1 MNGSLAFA
9 DYAVIAAF
17 FAVMLGVG
25 LWYSRRSA
33 SSDQFFG
40 NDKSVPWWLSGV
52 SFYMNSFS
60 ALAFVMY
67 SALAYKFGWV
77 PVTVS
82 WLSVPAVLLGAWFL
96 AVRWR
101 RAAKGSPID
110 YVAERYTPA
119 TCRTLAVLGLP
130 MQLLDNALKLLA
142 IGTVVGVGMGFP
154 LFWSIC
160 LSGVVIVL
168 YTFLGG
174 LKATLVCD
182 FIQFLVILAVVLALP
197 FLCLGRLASLD
208 GGAGLAHGLRVFLD
222 RAPAGFFDLTAGQY
236 TWLYMLVFFCCVG
249 STLSTNW
256 SLVQRYYSTKSERD
270 AKKMAYLVAA
280 LLFLGPPVFFFPAMA
295 ARVFMPGVPD
305 AEMNGVYALLCR
317 EVLPAGM
324 IGMVIAA
331 MFSATMSSL
340 AGNFNAAAAVVTNE
354 LYLKSAKAPSAKA
367 KMAAARLATV
377 AVGGLVVALTFVM
390 QYAQGADDL
399 FNLSNK
405 VFGVFLPPIAIPML
419 CGVLVRGFSKR
430 SGLCGLVGGVAVGL
444 ALFAVGSVPSLAH
457 WREMTWIFPAT
468 SAATV
473 LFLFLGTWLFRDTP
487 AERAEV
493 DAFMDRIGGKTTG
506 GRA

>member
-1 MNGSLAFA
+1 MSKGLAFL
-9 DYAVIAAF
+9 DYAVIAVF
-17 FAVMLGVG
+17 FAVMIGVG
-25 LWYSRRSA
+25 VYYSRRSK

-40 NDKSVPWWLSGV
+40 NDKTVPWWLSGV

-110 YVAERYTPA
+110 YIAERYTPGM
-119 TCRTLAVLGLP
+119 CRTLAILGLP

-160 LSGVVIVL
+160 ISGLIIVL

-174 LKATLVCD
+174 LKATLTCD
-182 FIQFLVILAVVLALP
+182 FIQFLVILVVVFTLP
-197 FLCLGRLASLD
+197 FLCLGLLAGLD
-208 GGAGLAHGLRVFLD
+208 GGSGLVHGFNVFLD
-222 RAPAGFFDLTAGQY
+222 KVPTGFFAFTNGQY
-236 TWLYMLVFFCCVG
+236 TWVYMLVFFCCVG

-256 SLVQRYYSTKSERD
+256 SLVQRYYSTKSEKD
-270 AKKMAYLVAA
+270 AKKMAYLVAT
-280 LLFLGPPVFFFPAMA
+280 LLFVGPPLFFFPAMA
-295 ARVFMPGVPD
+295 ARVFLPNLDLND
-305 AEMNGVYALLCR
+305 ANAMNAVYATLCR

-340 AGNFNAAAAVVTNE
+340 AGNFNAAAAVMVNE
-354 LYLKSAKAPSAKA
+354 LYLKIDRAAT
-367 KMAAARLATV
+367 AARRMVAARVATIL
-377 AVGGLVVALTFVM
+377 VGGLVVGLTFVM

-419 CGVLVRGFSKR
+419 CGIFVKDFSKR
-430 SGLCGLVGGVAVGL
+430 AGMVGLVGGIVTGL
-444 ALFAVGSVPSLAH
+444 AIFVVGANPDFLFL
-457 WREMTWIFPAT
+457 REMVWIFPAT
-468 SAATV
+468 SVATV
-473 LFLFLGTWLFRDTP
+473 IFLFLGTWLFPDS
-487 AERAEV
+487 AEERAGVE
-493 DAFMDRIGGKTTG
+493 AFFRQITTEQK
-506 GRA
+506 

>member
-1 MNGSLAFA
+1 MVQKSLVLA
-9 DYAVIAAF
+9 DYAVILAF
-17 FAVMLGVG
+17 FAVMIGVG
-25 LWYSRRSA
+25 VYFSRKSK

-40 NDKSVPWWLSGV
+40 NDKTVPWWLSGV

-110 YVAERYTPA
+110 YIASRYTPGM
-119 TCRTLAVLGLP
+119 CRTLAILGLP

-160 LSGVVIVL
+160 LSGVIIVL

-174 LKATLVCD
+174 LKATLTCD
-182 FIQFLVILAVVLALP
+182 FIQFLVILVVVFTLP
-197 FLCLGRLASLD
+197 FLCLDRLAAF
-208 GGAGLAHGLRVFLD
+208 GGGEGLVFGFKTFLD
-222 RAPAGFFDLTAGQY
+222 KVPVGFFDFTAGKY
-236 TWLYMLVFFCCVG
+236 TWVYMLVFFCAVG

-280 LLFLGPPVFFFPAMA
+280 LLFVGPPLFFFPAMA
-295 ARVFMPGVPD
+295 ARIFIPD
-305 AEMNGVYALLCR
+305 IPEAEMNGVYAIVCKS
-317 EVLPAGM
+317 VLPAGM

-340 AGNFNAAAAVVTNE
+340 AGNFNAMAAVMVNE
-354 LYLKSAKAPSAKA
+354 LYLKLDRTASAARR
-367 KMAAARLATV
+367 MVAARLATILT
-377 AVGGLVVALTFVM
+377 GGAVVALTFVM

-419 CGVLVRGFSKR
+419 CGIFVCRLSKR
-430 SGLCGLVGGVAVGL
+430 SGMVALVGGIAVGL
-444 ALFAVGSVPSLAH
+444 CVFVVGGAKEYAYLREMVWVFPITAAATVALLAVGSK
-457 WREMTWIFPAT
+457 IFPDKAE
-468 SAATV
+468 
-473 LFLFLGTWLFRDTP
+473 
-487 AERAEV
+487 ERAEV
-493 DAFMDRIGGKTTG
+493 DGFFDKIE
-506 GRA
+506 GR

>member
-1 MNGSLAFA
+1 MKELGIA
-9 DYAVIAAF
+9 DYAVVAVF
-17 FAVMLGVG
+17 FAVMIGVG
-25 LWYSRRSA
+25 VYFSRKSK
-33 SSDQFFG
+33 SSEQFFG
-40 NDKSVPWWLSGV
+40 GDKSVPWWLSGV

-110 YVAERYTPA
+110 YIATRYTPKM
-119 TCRTLAVLGLP
+119 CSTLAVLGLP

-154 LFWSIC
+154 LFWAIC
-160 LSGVVIVL
+160 ISGLIIVL

-174 LKATLVCD
+174 LKATLTCD
-182 FIQFLVILAVVLALP
+182 FIQFLVILAVVFALP
-197 FLCLGRLASLD
+197 PLCLGKLAAMD
-208 GGAGLAHGLRVFLD
+208 GGSGMVHGFQVFLD
-222 RAPAGFFDLTAGQY
+222 KVPDGFFNFTNGQY
-236 TWLYMLVFFCCVG
+236 GWIYMIVFFCCVG

-256 SLVQRYYSTKSERD
+256 SLVQRYYSTKSEKD
-270 AKKMAYLVAA
+270 AKKMAYLVAT
-280 LLFLGPPVFFFPAMA
+280 LLFVGPPLFFFPAMA
-295 ARVFMPGVPD
+295 ARVFMPDLDLND
-305 AEMNGVYALLCR
+305 ANAMNAVYATLCKT
-317 EVLPAGM
+317 VLPTGM

-340 AGNFNAAAAVVTNE
+340 AGNFNAAAAVMVNE
-354 LYLKSAKAPSAKA
+354 IYLRLDKAAT
-367 KMAAARLATV
+367 AARRMVAARVATV
-377 AVGGLVVALTFVM
+377 LVGAGVVALTFVM

-419 CGVLVRGFSKR
+419 CGVFVKTFSKR
-430 SGLCGLVGGVAVGL
+430 AGMTGLVGGIVVGL
-444 ALFAVGSVPSLAH
+444 ALFVVGGAYPFL
-457 WREMTWIFPAT
+457 REMVWIFPLTAV
-468 SAATV
+468 ATV
-473 LFLFLGTWLFRDTP
+473 AFLALGTILFPDKP
-487 AERAEV
+487 EERAEV
-493 DAFMDRIGGKTTG
+493 EAFFRQITTPANG
-506 GRA
+506 

>member
-1 MNGSLAFA
+1 MSKGLAFL
-9 DYAVIAAF
+9 DYAVIAVF
-17 FAVMLGVG
+17 FAVMIGVG
-25 LWYSRRSA
+25 VYYSRRSK

-40 NDKSVPWWLSGV
+40 NDKTVPWWLSGV

-110 YVAERYTPA
+110 YIAERYTPGM
-119 TCRTLAVLGLP
+119 CRTLAILGLP

-160 LSGVVIVL
+160 ISGLIIVL

-174 LKATLVCD
+174 LKATLTCD
-182 FIQFLVILAVVLALP
+182 FIQFLVILVVVFTLP
-197 FLCLGRLASLD
+197 FLCLGLLAGLD
-208 GGAGLAHGLRVFLD
+208 GGSGLVHGFNVFLD
-222 RAPAGFFDLTAGQY
+222 KVPTGFFAFTNGQY
-236 TWLYMLVFFCCVG
+236 TWGYMLVFFCCVG

-256 SLVQRYYSTKSERD
+256 SLVQRYYSTKSEKD
-270 AKKMAYLVAA
+270 AKKMAYLVAT
-280 LLFLGPPVFFFPAMA
+280 LLFVGPPLFFFPAMA
-295 ARVFMPGVPD
+295 ARVFLPNLDLND
-305 AEMNGVYALLCR
+305 ANAMNAVYATLCR

-340 AGNFNAAAAVVTNE
+340 AGNFNAAAAVMVNE
-354 LYLKSAKAPSAKA
+354 LYLKIDRAAT
-367 KMAAARLATV
+367 AARRMVAARVATIL
-377 AVGGLVVALTFVM
+377 VGGLVVGLTFVM

-419 CGVLVRGFSKR
+419 CGIFVKDFSKR
-430 SGLCGLVGGVAVGL
+430 AGMVGLVGGIVTGL
-444 ALFAVGSVPSLAH
+444 AIFVVGANPDFLFL
-457 WREMTWIFPAT
+457 REMVWIFPAT
-468 SAATV
+468 SVATV
-473 LFLFLGTWLFRDTP
+473 IFLFLGTWLFPDS
-487 AERAEV
+487 AEERAGVE
-493 DAFMDRIGGKTTG
+493 AFFRQITTEQK
-506 GRA
+506 

>member
-1 MNGSLAFA
+1 MTNGISVI
-9 DYAVIAAF
+9 DYVVIAAF
-17 FAVMLGVG
+17 FAVMIGVG
-25 LWYSRRSA
+25 LHYARRA
-33 SSDQFFG
+33 MTSDQFFG
-40 NDKSVPWWLSGV
+40 SDKTVPWWLSGV

-101 RAAKGSPID
+101 RAATGSPID
-110 YVAERYTPA
+110 YIAERYTPGM
-119 TCRTLAVLGLP
+119 CSTLAVLGLP

-142 IGTVVGVGMGFP
+142 IGTVVGAGMGFP

-160 LSGVVIVL
+160 ISGVIIVA

-174 LKATLVCD
+174 LKATLACD
-182 FIQFLVILAVVLALP
+182 FIQFLVIVAVVLTLP
-197 FLCLGRLASLD
+197 FLCLGRLAALD
-208 GGAGLAHGLRVFLD
+208 GGAGLVHGFEVFFS
-222 RAPAGFFDLTAGQY
+222 RAPEGFFRFTAGQY
-236 TWLYMLVFFCCVG
+236 TWVYMLVFFCAVG

-270 AKKMAYLVAA
+270 AKKMAYLVAT
-280 LLFLGPPVFFFPAMA
+280 LLFIGPPLFFFPAMA
-295 ARVFMPGVPD
+295 ARVFLPPLDLND
-305 AEMNGVYALLCR
+305 AGAMNAVYATLCR
-317 EVLPAGM
+317 AVLPVGM

-354 LYLKSAKAPSAKA
+354 IYLKFAKKPSPRAR
-367 KMAAARLATV
+367 MAAARIATIL
-377 AVGGLVVALTFVM
+377 VGGLVVALTFVM

-419 CGVLVRGFSKR
+419 GGLFVRSLPRRAGMA
-430 SGLCGLVGGVAVGL
+430 GLVGGIAVGL
-444 ALFAVGSVPSLAH
+444 ALFSAGAKWPFL
-457 WREMTWIFPAT
+457 REMIWSFSLTA
-468 SAATV
+468 AATMV
-473 LFLFLGTWLFRDTP
+473 SMAVAACLLPDGPESRKV
-487 AERAEV
+487 V
-493 DAFMDRIGGKTTG
+493 DGFFQRLEGK
-506 GRA
+506 A

>member
-1 MNGSLAFA
+1 MKSLAFL

-17 FAVMLGVG
+17 FAVMIGVG
-25 LWYSRRSA
+25 VYYSRKSK

-40 NDKSVPWWLSGV
+40 NDKTVPWWLSGV

-110 YVAERYTPA
+110 YIAERYTPSM
-119 TCRTLAVLGLP
+119 CRTLAILGLP

-160 LSGVVIVL
+160 ISGVIIVL

-174 LKATLVCD
+174 LKATLTCD
-182 FIQFLVILAVVLALP
+182 FIQFLVILAVIFTLP
-197 FLCLGRLASLD
+197 FMCLEKLAACGAPGTSPPTIID
-208 GGAGLAHGLRVFLD
+208 GFRVFLD
-222 RAPAGFFDLTAGQY
+222 KVPAGFFDFTNGKY
-236 TWLYMLVFFCCVG
+236 TWVYMLVFFCCVG

-256 SLVQRYYSTKSERD
+256 SLVQRYYSTKSEKD

-280 LLFLGPPVFFFPAMA
+280 LLFLGPPIFFFPAMA
-295 ARVFMPGVPD
+295 ARVFMPGIPED
-305 AEMNGVYALLCR
+305 QMNGVYALVCR
-317 EVLPAGM
+317 EVLPVGM

-340 AGNFNAAAAVVTNE
+340 AGNFNAAAAVLTNE
-354 LYLKSAKAPSAKA
+354 LLGVGGSRSRTSERSKLVV
-367 KMAAARLATV
+367 ARLATV
-377 AVGGLVVALTFVM
+377 FVGGAVIALTFVM

-419 CGVLVRGFSKR
+419 CGIFVRKFSKR
-430 SGLCGLVGGVAVGL
+430 SGLMGLVGGIAVGL
-444 ALFAVGSVPSLAH
+444 AIFIVGAKPELAYL
-457 WREMTWIFPAT
+457 REMIWIFPAT
-468 SAATV
+468 ALATIV
-473 LFLFLGTWLFRDTP
+473 FLFIGTAVFPDS
-487 AERAEV
+487 ADERKEIEKW
-493 DAFMDRIGGKTTG
+493 MDGLTSK
-506 GRA
+506 

>member
-1 MNGSLAFA
+1 MKPLAFL

-17 FAVMLGVG
+17 FAVMIGVG
-25 LWYSRRSA
+25 VYYSRKSK

-40 NDKSVPWWLSGV
+40 NDKTVPWWLSGV

-110 YVAERYTPA
+110 YIAERYTPSM
-119 TCRTLAVLGLP
+119 CRTLAILGLP

-160 LSGVVIVL
+160 ISGVIIVL

-174 LKATLVCD
+174 LKATLTCD
-182 FIQFLVILAVVLALP
+182 FIQFLVILVVIFTLP
-197 FLCLGRLASLD
+197 PLCLERI
-208 GGAGLAHGLRVFLD
+208 GGFSNFIDKV
-222 RAPAGFFDLTAGQY
+222 PAGFFDFTAGKY
-236 TWLYMLVFFCCVG
+236 TWVYMLVFFCCVG

-256 SLVQRYYSTKSERD
+256 SLVQRYYSTKSEKD

-295 ARVFMPGVPD
+295 ARVFMPGIPED
-305 AEMNGVYALLCR
+305 QMNGVYALVCR
-317 EVLPAGM
+317 EVLPVGM

-340 AGNFNAAAAVVTNE
+340 AGNFNAAAAVMVNE
-354 LYLKSAKAPSAKA
+354 LYLKFVKDPSAKA
-367 KMAAARLATV
+367 RMVAARLATV
-377 AVGGLVVALTFVM
+377 LVGGLVIALTFVM

-419 CGVLVRGFSKR
+419 CGIFVRKFSKR
-430 SGLCGLVGGVAVGL
+430 SGLMGLVGGIAVGL
-444 ALFAVGSVPSLAH
+444 AIFIAGAKPELAYL
-457 WREMTWIFPAT
+457 REMIWIFPAT
-468 SAATV
+468 ALATV
-473 LFLFLGTWLFRDTP
+473 LFLVIGTVVFRDSP

-493 DAFMDRIGGKTTG
+493 DSFMDRLSS
-506 GRA
+506 R

>member
-1 MNGSLAFA
+1 MNKSLAVA
-9 DYAVIAAF
+9 DYAVIAVF
-17 FAVMLGVG
+17 FAAMVGVG
-25 LWYSRRSA
+25 IYYSRRSK

-110 YVAERYTPA
+110 YIAERYTPGM
-119 TCRTLAVLGLP
+119 CRTLAVLGLP

-160 LSGVVIVL
+160 ISGLIIVL
-168 YTFLGG
+168 YTFLDG

-182 FIQFLVILAVVLALP
+182 FLQFLVIFAVVFTLP
-197 FLCLGRLASLD
+197 ALCLGRLAALY
-208 GGAGLAHGLRVFLD
+208 GGSGFLHGFSVFLEK
-222 RAPAGFFDLTAGQY
+222 APDGFFGFTAGKY
-236 TWLYMLVFFCCVG
+236 TWVYMLVFFCCVG

-256 SLVQRYYSTKSERD
+256 SLVQRYYSTKSEKD

-280 LLFLGPPVFFFPAMA
+280 LLFVGPPIFFFPAMA
-295 ARVFMPGVPD
+295 ARVFLPGIPES
-305 AEMNGVYALLCR
+305 EMNGVYAILCR
-317 EVLPAGM
+317 EVLPVGM

-340 AGNFNAAAAVVTNE
+340 AGNFNAAAAVMVNE
-354 LYLKSAKAPSAKA
+354 LYLKFAKAPSAKA
-367 KMAAARLATV
+367 RMVAARVATV
-377 AVGGLVVALTFVM
+377 LVGGLVVALTFVM

-405 VFGVFLPPIAIPML
+405 VFGLFLPPIAIPML
-419 CGVLVRGFSKR
+419 CGIFVRRFSRR
-430 SGLCGLVGGVAVGL
+430 SGMVALVGGIATGL
-444 ALFAVGSVPSLAH
+444 AVFAAGANPLLAH
-457 WREMTWIFPAT
+457 LREMVWIFPLTAM
-468 SAATV
+468 ATV
-473 LFLFLGTWLFRDTP
+473 AFLAVGTAIFPDSP
-487 AERAEV
+487 SDRAEV
-493 DAFMDRIGGKTTG
+493 DAFLDKLSAKPGE
-506 GRA
+506 